1 MTQNS
6 DPKQMTGTGAEPDY
20 ALDSAIVEGVI
31 TALDA
36 GDERM
41 ARDLIAPLHRA
52 DFADLLEQ
60 VGSPDRQ
67 RIIEALGSELSAEV
81 LPELEESVRDEIL
94 EYVEPEVLAEA
105 VKELDSDDL
114 VYLVEDLNAEEQA
127 KVLDAL
133 DEDDRIIVEQ
143 SLTYPEESAGR
154 MMQRE
159 LVKAPPFWTVGQTI
173 DYMRSADDLPDQF
186 YDVIIVDPMMK
197 PIGTVSLSRIIG
209 STRPMVLSELME
221 EDFCAIPVAQDEEQV
236 AYAFS
241 QYHLVSAPVVDEAGR
256 LVGVITIDDAVEVM
270 GEEAE
275 EDLLRLGGVAGDES
289 LADKVWRTTRRR
301 FPWLAV
307 NLVTS
312 ILASIVIAQFEDVIA
327 AYVALAVLLP
337 IVASMGGNA
346 GTQSLTV
353 AVRSLATK
361 DLTAANMWRV
371 ILRETLV
378 GLGNGVVF
386 AVIIGIVGYVWF
398 GDPMLGVVLGL
409 AMIGNLLVAGMA
421 GILIP
426 ISLEK
431 MGADPALAS
440 GAFVTTV
447 TDVVGFFAFLGLAAW
462 LLL

>member
-1 MTQNS
+1 MSEQTDVTS
-6 DPKQMTGTGAEPDY
+6 DKDDGVDQDY
-20 ALDSAIVEGVI
+20 SLDRTVVDGVI
-31 TALDA
+31 SSLDL
-36 GDERM
+36 GDVD
-41 ARDLIAPLHRA
+41 AVRDLIKPLHNA

-60 VGSPDRQ
+60 VGSTDRQ
-67 RIIEALGSELSAEV
+67 RIIEALGSELDGEA
-81 LPELEESVRDEIL
+81 LPELDESVRDEIL
-94 EYVEPEVLAEA
+94 DYVEPGVLAEA
-105 VKELDSDDL
+105 VKVLDSDDL
-114 VYLVEDLNAEEQA
+114 VYLVEDMTAEEQA

-133 DEDDRIIVEQ
+133 DDDDRVIVEQ
-143 SLTYPEESAGR
+143 SLTYPDESAGR

-173 DYMRSADDLPDQF
+173 DFMRAADDLPDQF
-186 YDVIIVDPMMK
+186 YDVIIVDPTMK
-197 PIGTVSLSRIIG
+197 PIGMVPLSRIIG
-209 STRPMVLSELME
+209 STRPVVLGELME
-221 EDFCAIPVAQDEEQV
+221 EEFRAIPVMQDEEQV

-241 QYHLVSAPVVDEAGR
+241 QYHLVSAPVVDETGR

-275 EDLLRLGGVAGDES
+275 EDLLRLGGVACDES

-312 ILASIVIAQFEDVIA
+312 VLASIVIAQFDEVIT
-327 AYVALAVLLP
+327 AYVALAILLP

-346 GTQSLTV
+346 GTQALTV
-353 AVRSLATK
+353 AVRALATK
-361 DLTAANMWRV
+361 DLTSANMWRV

-378 GLGNGVVF
+378 GLANGIVF
-386 AVIIGIVGYVWF
+386 AVIIGIVGYIWF
-398 GDPMLGVVLGL
+398 GDVMLGVVLGL

-426 ISLEK
+426 LGLEK
-431 MGADPALAS
+431 AGADPALAS

-447 TDVVGFFAFLGLAAW
+447 TDVVGFFAFLGLAAM